1 MQKSMSRKLAKEK
14 NMAKQMTNAENME
27 LIVYK
32 IDELKG
38 EVREINRKL
47 DAEYATR
54 EWVEA
59 KTEKYEFGNKLV
71 YGLLI
76 TFATAI
82 VVAIANFLIRGGF
95 V

>member
-1 MQKSMSRKLAKEK
+1 MTRSMKYKLRKEK
-14 NMAKQMTNAENME
+14 MEKPPTNAENIE

-32 IDELKG
+32 IDELKRD
-38 EVREINRKL
+38 VAAINHKL
-47 DAEYATR
+47 DQDYATK
-54 EWVEA
+54 EWVTA
-59 KTEKYEFGNKLV
+59 KTDKYEFSTKLV
-71 YGLLI
+71 YGLLV